1 MIPRPG
7 TPRGETPLA
16 GELRR
21 GDLRGDPDEE
31 LDGVAGHLVPRAG
44 DPLAEDPRAGDC
56 LVFMPNI
63 LAALS
68 KSESESRN
76 LGDRLFAK
84 VASVCPPLDCNGN
97 SPFSSV
103 FLAVCLVRAIDCEET
118 SPLVF
123 ESK

>member
-1 MIPRPG
+1 MTVPTGTLRPAPLLVPWPG
-7 TPRGETPLA
+7 TPRCGAPLA
-16 GELRR
+16 GKLRQ

-31 LDGVAGHLVPRAG
+31 LDGVAGRLVPCAG

-84 VASVCPPLDCNGN
+84 VASD
-97 SPFSSV
+97 
-103 FLAVCLVRAIDCEET
+103 
-118 SPLVF
+118 
-123 ESK
+123 